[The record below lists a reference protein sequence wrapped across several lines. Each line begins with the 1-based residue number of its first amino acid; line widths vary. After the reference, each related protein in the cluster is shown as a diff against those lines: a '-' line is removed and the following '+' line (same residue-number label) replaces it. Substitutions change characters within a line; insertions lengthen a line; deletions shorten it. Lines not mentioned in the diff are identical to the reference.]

1 MQDVLLDFGDTMTNA
16 LPEGFFGWVI
26 TGVGAI
32 IATLVT
38 TVATLWR
45 LNESRN
51 NKAIEEQYKQIAHVE
66 GEMKVM
72 REHVS
77 KVEEARL
84 ECERDRARLTAKCE
98 IFEERL
104 QRLEKQS

>member
-1 MQDVLLDFGDTMTNA
+1 MSNA
-16 LPEGFFGWVI
+16 IPDGFFGWVL
-26 TGVGAI
+26 TGIGAI

-51 NKAIEEQYKQIAHVE
+51 NKAIEENYKQIAHVE
-66 GEMKVM
+66 GELKVM

-84 ECERDRARLTAKCE
+84 ECERDRARLSAKCE
-98 IFEERL
+98 IFEDRL
-104 QRLEKQS
+104 STLEKKV